1 MGKKKEKAAGG
12 SDIPEWLVTFA
23 DLMSILVCFFVLIIS
38 FSIQDDE
45 KLQVVAGS
53 MKDAF
58 GVIKTEA
65 KAGII
70 ERDGNPQR
78 DFVKSVTTE
87 ESTNQTEF
95 AEIKHNERSKQGPEA
110 NTHDIEKSDVETPRE
125 FALATTTLRQAWQE
139 LPDITF
145 VADNLLI
152 EETEEGLH
160 IQIVDQEGRTMF
172 PEGSKYPYE
181 VTRQAIAI
189 MTPILKSLPNQIRV
203 TGHTAAGASYHTA
216 SYGPWELSSDRANV
230 VRRLMEE
237 FGMPSERIFSV
248 VGKGDADPLFPN
260 DPYLSA
266 NRRISIL
273 VMQESPPVP
282 IELKP

>member
-1 MGKKKEKAAGG
+1 MARKKKQGG
-12 SDIPEWLVTFA
+12 SEIPEWLVTFS
-23 DLMSILVCFFVLIIS
+23 DLMSILVAFFVLIVS
-38 FSIQDDE
+38 FSIQDDQ

-53 MKDAF
+53 LKDAF
-58 GVIKTEA
+58 GVIKVEA
-65 KAGII
+65 RAGII
-70 ERDGNPQR
+70 EREGNPQR
-78 DFVKSVTTE
+78 DFVKSLSLEEITSETE
-87 ESTNQTEF
+87 YAQT
-95 AEIKHNERSKQGPEA
+95 KHTDKTKQGPEA
-110 NTHDIEKSDVETPRE
+110 NTHDIEKSDVELPRQ

-139 LPDITF
+139 LPEITF

-160 IQIVDQEGRTMF
+160 IQIVDQEGRSMF

-181 VTRQAIAI
+181 ATRDALRI
-189 MTPILKSLPNQIRV
+189 MTPILKSLPNQIRIS
-203 TGHTAAGASYHTA
+203 GHTASGATYQTA
-216 SYGPWELSSDRANV
+216 SYGAWDLSSDRANA

-237 FGMPSERIFSV
+237 FGMPTERVFSV
-248 VGKGDADPLFPN
+248 VGKGDVEPLFPN

-273 VMQESPPVP
+273 VMQEAPPVP

>member
-1 MGKKKEKAAGG
+1 MARKKKQGG
-12 SDIPEWLVTFA
+12 SNIPEWLVTFS
-23 DLMSILVCFFVLIIS
+23 DLMSILVAFFVLIVS

-58 GVIKTEA
+58 GVIQTEA
-65 KAGII
+65 RAGII

-78 DFVKSVTTE
+78 DFVKSLTLE
-87 ESTNQTEF
+87 EQESQTEF
-95 AEIKHNERSKQGPEA
+95 AEVQHNDRSKQGPEA
-110 NTHDIEKSDVETPRE
+110 NTHDIEKSEVEIPRQ

-139 LPDITF
+139 LPEITF

-181 VTRQAIAI
+181 TTRQAIAI

-203 TGHTAAGASYHTA
+203 TGHTAAGASYQTS
-216 SYGPWELSSDRANV
+216 SYGTWELSSDRANV
-230 VRRLMEE
+230 VRRMMEE
-237 FGMPSERIFSV
+237 FGLPSQRIFSV

-282 IELKP
+282 IELEP

>member
-1 MGKKKEKAAGG
+1 MAKKKAAGG

-53 MKDAF
+53 LKDAF
-58 GVIKTEA
+58 GVIKVQA
-65 KAGII
+65 RAGII

-87 ESTNQTEF
+87 EQNVQTEF
-95 AEIKHNERSKQGPEA
+95 AEVSHNDRSKQGPEA
-110 NTHDIEKSDVETPRE
+110 NTHDIEKSEVEIPRQ

-139 LPDITF
+139 LPEITF

-160 IQIVDQEGRTMF
+160 IQIVDQEGRSMF

-181 VTRQAIAI
+181 ATRQAIAV

-203 TGHTAAGASYHTA
+203 TGHTAAGATYQTA
-216 SYGPWELSSDRANV
+216 SYGPWELSTDRANV
-230 VRRLMEE
+230 IRRMMEE
-237 FGMPSERIFSV
+237 FGLPSERIFSV
-248 VGKGDADPLFPN
+248 VGKGDAEPLFPN
-260 DPYLSA
+260 DPYLAA

>member
-1 MGKKKEKAAGG
+1 MARKKKQAGG
-12 SDIPEWLVTFA
+12 SDIPEWLVTFS
-23 DLMSILVCFFVLIIS
+23 DLMSILVAFFVLIVS

-53 MKDAF
+53 LKDAF
-58 GVIKTEA
+58 GVIQIEA
-65 KAGII
+65 RAGII

-78 DFVKSVTTE
+78 DYVKAISAE
-87 ESTNQTEF
+87 EEITQTEY
-95 AEIKHNERSKQGPEA
+95 ADIQHDQRSKQGQEA
-110 NTHDIEKSDVETPRE
+110 NTFDLEKSEVETPRE

-139 LPDITF
+139 LPEITF

-160 IQIVDQEGRTMF
+160 IQIVDQEGRSMF

-181 VTRQAIAI
+181 VTRQALAI
-189 MTPILKSLPNQIRV
+189 MAPILKKLPNQIRV
-203 TGHTAAGASYHTA
+203 TGHTAAGATYQTA
-216 SYGPWELSSDRANV
+216 SYGAWELSSDRANV

-237 FGMPSERIFSV
+237 YGLPSERIFSV
-248 VGKGDADPLFPN
+248 VGKGDAKPLFPN

-282 IELKP
+282 TQLQP

>member
-1 MGKKKEKAAGG
+1 MARKKKQGG
-12 SDIPEWLVTFA
+12 SEIPEWLVTFS
-23 DLMSILVCFFVLIIS
+23 DLMSILVAFFVLIVS

-53 MKDAF
+53 MKEAF
-58 GVIKTEA
+58 GVIQTEA
-65 KAGII
+65 RAGII

-78 DFVKSVTTE
+78 DFVKSLTLDE
-87 ESTNQTEF
+87 QSSQTEF
-95 AEIKHNERSKQGPEA
+95 SDVDHNDRSKQGAEA
-110 NTHDIEKSDVETPRE
+110 NTHDIEKSEVETPRQ

-145 VADNLLI
+145 IADNLLI

-160 IQIVDQEGRTMF
+160 IQIVDQEGRSMF
-172 PEGSKYPYE
+172 PEWSKYPYE
-181 VTRQAIAI
+181 ATRQAIAV
-189 MTPILKSLPNQIRV
+189 MTPILKSLPNQIKV
-203 TGHTAAGASYHTA
+203 TGHTAAGASYRTA
-216 SYGPWELSSDRANV
+216 AYGPWELSSDRANV

-237 FGMPSERIFSV
+237 FGLPSERIFSV

-273 VMQESPPVP
+273 VMQENPPVP

>member
-1 MGKKKEKAAGG
+1 MAKKKKGGGG
-12 SDIPEWLVTFA
+12 SEIPEWLVTFS
-23 DLMSILVCFFVLIIS
+23 DLMSILVAFFVLIVS
-38 FSIQDDE
+38 FSIQDDQ

-58 GVIKTEA
+58 GVIQTEA
-65 KAGII
+65 RAGII

-78 DFVKSVTTE
+78 DFVKSVSNQDE
-87 ESTNQTEF
+87 TNQSEY
-95 AEIKHNERSKQGPEA
+95 AEIQHDNRSKQGQEA
-110 NTHDIEKSDVETPRE
+110 NTYDIEKSDVETPRE

-139 LPDITF
+139 LPEITF

-181 VTRQAIAI
+181 TTRQAIAI
-189 MTPILKSLPNQIRV
+189 MTPILKSLPNQIRI
-203 TGHTAAGASYHTA
+203 TGHTAAGASYQSA
-216 SYGPWELSSDRANV
+216 SYGAWELSSDRANV

-248 VGKGDADPLFPN
+248 VGKGDAAPLFPN

-273 VMQESPPVP
+273 VMQEKPPVP
-282 IELKP
+282 VALKP

>member
-1 MGKKKEKAAGG
+1 MAKKKKAGG
-12 SDIPEWLVTFA
+12 GSGIPEWLVTFA

-53 MKDAF
+53 LKDAF
-58 GVIKTEA
+58 GVIKIQA
-65 KAGII
+65 RAGII

-78 DFVKSVTTE
+78 DFVKTVTTE
-87 ESTNQTEF
+87 EQNVQTEF
-95 AEIKHNERSKQGPEA
+95 ADVRHPDRAKQGPEA
-110 NTHDIEKSDVETPRE
+110 NTHDIERSEVKIPRQ

-139 LPDITF
+139 LPEITF

-160 IQIVDQEGRTMF
+160 IQIVDQEGRSMF
-172 PEGSKYPYE
+172 PEASKYPYE
-181 VTRQAIAI
+181 ATRQAIEI

-203 TGHTAAGASYHTA
+203 TGHTASGATYNA
-216 SYGPWELSSDRANV
+216 SAYGPWELSSDRANV

-237 FGMPSERIFSV
+237 FGLPPERIFSV
-248 VGKGDADPLFPN
+248 VGKGDVEPLFPN
-260 DPYLSA
+260 DPYLAA

-282 IELKP
+282 IGLEP

>member
-1 MGKKKEKAAGG
+1 MAKKKAAGG

-53 MKDAF
+53 LKDAF
-58 GVIKTEA
+58 GVIKVQA
-65 KAGII
+65 RAGII

-87 ESTNQTEF
+87 EQNVQTEF
-95 AEIKHNERSKQGPEA
+95 AEVRHNQRTKQGPEA
-110 NTHDIEKSDVETPRE
+110 NTHDIEKSEVEIPRQ

-139 LPDITF
+139 LPEITF

-160 IQIVDQEGRTMF
+160 IQIVDQEGRSMF

-181 VTRQAIAI
+181 ATRQAIAV

-203 TGHTAAGASYHTA
+203 TGHTAAGATYQTN
-216 SYGPWELSSDRANV
+216 SYGAWELSSDRANV
-230 VRRLMEE
+230 IRRLMEE
-237 FGMPSERIFSV
+237 FGLPSERIYSV
-248 VGKGDADPLFPN
+248 VGKGDAEPLFPN
-260 DPYLSA
+260 DPYLAA

>member
-1 MGKKKEKAAGG
+1 MARKKKQGGG
-12 SDIPEWLVTFA
+12 SDIPEWLVTFS
-23 DLMSILVCFFVLIIS
+23 DLMSILVAFFVLIVS

-53 MKDAF
+53 LKDAF
-58 GVIKTEA
+58 GVIQIEA
-65 KAGII
+65 RAGII

-78 DFVKSVTTE
+78 EYVKAIAVE
-87 ESTNQTEF
+87 EQNTQTEYSD
-95 AEIKHNERSKQGPEA
+95 IKHDQRSKQGPEA
-110 NTHDIEKSDVETPRE
+110 NTHDIEKSEVETPRE

-139 LPDITF
+139 LPEITF

-160 IQIVDQEGRTMF
+160 IQIVDQEGRSMF

-181 VTRQAIAI
+181 ATRQALSVMA
-189 MTPILKSLPNQIRV
+189 PILKTLPNQIRI
-203 TGHTAAGASYHTA
+203 TGHTAAGATYQTA

-237 FGMPSERIFSV
+237 YGLPSERVFSV
-248 VGKGDADPLFPN
+248 VGKGDAKPLFPN

-282 IELKP
+282 IELEP